1 MRTRTLAL
9 ILFFALLPAMAQEP
23 EKPSATV
30 AAAQQVIQQLVAG
43 QYDKIEAQY
52 DGRMAAALPP
62 GKIAAVWPGLIQ
74 QVGAFQL
81 VMETKTS
88 KVQGVEVVTLACKFQ
103 NAILD
108 AHVAFDPDGKIAGLT
123 FRPHQDPAPPWT
135 PPAYAKPDSFTE
147 QSLTVT
153 NGKFELPGTLT
164 MPKGDGP
171 FPAVVLVQGSGPN
184 DEDETI
190 GPNKPFKD
198 LADGLTSRGVAVLR
212 YIKRTRKYGLQSSDD
227 PTKLTVDDETMSDA
241 RAAVDLL
248 AKQPKIDPARVFVLG
263 HSLGAYLAP
272 RIATGDAQIA
282 GIVMLAGN
290 TRPIEQLA
298 LDQVRYI
305 ASLNGAPNEEEQ
317 KQVAKVEENVKQIES
332 PDLKPG
338 DSVTFLGGSS
348 PGAYWL
354 DLRGYHPVETAT
366 QLKVPILILQGGRD
380 YQVTPANFDE
390 WKKVLA
396 SHSNVT
402 FKLYTGLNHLFIAG
416 SGPSA
421 PQEYNKPAHVAE
433 EVISDVVTWISTSG
447 KPSK

>member
-1 MRTRTLAL
+1 MWVRTIAL
-9 ILFFALLPAMAQEP
+9 MILFSFLQVTAQEP

-30 AAAQQVIQQLVAG
+30 AAAQEVIQQLAAG
-43 QYDKIEAQY
+43 QYDKIEAQF
-52 DGRMAAALPP
+52 DARMAAALPP
-62 GKIAAVWPGLIQ
+62 GKIASVWPGLIQ
-74 QVGAFQL
+74 QVGAFQS
-81 VMETKTS
+81 VVETKTT
-88 KVQGVEVVTLACKFQ
+88 KVQGVDVVTLVCKFQ
-103 NAILD
+103 NAVLD
-108 AHVAFDPDGKIAGLT
+108 AHVAFDHDGKIAGLT

-147 QSLTVT
+147 QSLLVT

-198 LADGLTSRGVAVLR
+198 IAEGLSSRGVAVLR

-227 PTKLTVDDETMSDA
+227 PAKLTVDEETMSDA
-241 RAAVDLL
+241 RAAVDLV

-272 RIATGDAQIA
+272 RIATGDSQIA

-305 ASLNGAPNEEEQ
+305 ASLNGAPNEDEQ
-317 KQVAKVEENVKQIES
+317 KQIAKVEENVRQIES
-332 PDLKPG
+332 SDLKPG

-354 DLRGYHPVETAT
+354 DLRGYQPVETAT
-366 QLKVPILILQGGRD
+366 QLKLPILILQGGRD

-390 WKKVLA
+390 WRKALA

-402 FKLYTGLNHLFIAG
+402 FKLYPGLNHLFIDG
-416 SGPSA
+416 SGPST
-421 PQEYNKPAHVAE
+421 PQEYNKPGHVAE
-433 EVISDVVTWISTSG
+433 GVISDVVVWISACG
-447 KPSK
+447 KASK